1 MNVRTLLIAAIAS
14 ASLTSASAQKI
25 AFVNTAK
32 ILEQMPEYEAAQVEL
47 DRLSTQWQK
56 ELDDRWANIQR
67 MRDAYNAEQIL
78 LTEEMKKSRME
89 EITKRE
95 REARDL
101 QNKRFGP
108 KGDLFKK
115 REEFIQPIQDRIY
128 QAIKEV
134 AGTNY
139 MAIFDIGGINNNVLF
154 ASEKYDKSNEVLRK
168 MGIRPEKNT
177 NSGNTRENDD
187 MEEQQEESVP
197 EGGGR
202 DGGGTLEQQP
212 PPGGGQTKPR

>member
-1 MNVRTLLIAAIAS
+1 MNLRNLFLAAAAAIAS
-14 ASLTSASAQKI
+14 ITGASEQKI

-32 ILEQMPEYEAAQVEL
+32 ILEQMPDYEAAQTEL
-47 DRLSTQWQK
+47 DRLSAQWQK

-78 LTEEMKKSRME
+78 LTEEMKKNRME

-115 REEFIQPIQDRIY
+115 REELIQPIQDRIY
-128 QAIKEV
+128 QAVREV
-134 AGTNY
+134 AGTTY
-139 MAIFDIGGINNNVLF
+139 LAVFDIGGVNNNVLF

-177 NSGNTRENDD
+177 NSGNTREGEDD
-187 MEEQQEESVP
+187 GERDQEAAP

-202 DGGGTLEQQP
+202 DGGGVQDQQP
-212 PPGGGQTKPR
+212 RNTEQKPR